1 MRRPGGDAVS
11 RMTVRLIALI
21 LVVSLF
27 SGHPAAAQETL
38 LGTPITPEPSEC
50 VVAPR
55 SVASLIRIGASATS
69 GVAGTEIN
77 SEMDPAN
84 VPPDRPADQIT
95 TAGVVA
101 AVRHYIACLNALD
114 SVRTFALFTDSYLA
128 KVLYDYGP
136 LPGLV
141 LSAGQVP
148 AALPADAWRSFAVS
162 SVGLLPDGRATAVVN
177 ILNPTTESGFPP
189 GHLTKV
195 TYLLALV
202 DGVWLIDM
210 VAIDPANRPNEVVA
224 GTKFTGVIFN
234 MGMAEQL
241 VAFFGDGERYER
253 YWQPT
258 RRHIVALES
267 ALLPYLESQSQALA
281 VRVEYEG
288 YGRQYAGAIQGG
300 QPLIILNAF
309 CDTDSLTWL
318 ATPYVVDDGGNC
330 YFSVRWD
337 VSTGTFFEL
346 RINGEA

>member
-1 MRRPGGDAVS
+1 MI
-11 RMTVRLIALI
+11 VRLVALI

-27 SGHPAAAQETL
+27 PGRSAVAQDTL

-55 SVASLIRIGASATS
+55 PVDALIRIGAAATS
-69 GVAGTEIN
+69 GIDGTEIN

-84 VPPDRPADQIT
+84 IPISGPADQIT

-101 AVRHYIACLNALD
+101 SVRQYIACLNAFD
-114 SVRTFALFTDSYLA
+114 SVRSFALFTDGYLA
-128 KVLYDYGP
+128 KILYDYGP

-141 LSAGQVP
+141 LSAGQIPTV
-148 AALPADAWRSFAVS
+148 LPADVWRSFAVS

-177 ILNPTTESGFPP
+177 ILNPTTDSGFPP

-195 TYLLALV
+195 TYLMAKV

-210 VAIDPANRPNEVVA
+210 VAIETANRPNEVVS
-224 GTKFTGVIFN
+224 GNNFTGVIFN
-234 MGMAEQL
+234 PTMAEQL
-241 VAFFGDGERYER
+241 VAFFGDSDRYQR

-267 ALLPYLESQSQALA
+267 ALLPYLESQSQALS

-309 CDTDSLTWL
+309 CDTDNFTWL
-318 ATPYVVDDGGNC
+318 ETPVVVDDGGNC

>member
-1 MRRPGGDAVS
+1 MRRPGGDALS
-11 RMTVRLIALI
+11 RMTVRLTTLI

-27 SGHPAAAQETL
+27 SGRPVAAQDTL

-50 VVAPR
+50 IAAPR
-55 SVASLIRIGASATS
+55 PVASLIMIGASATS
-69 GVAGTEIN
+69 GIAGTEIN
-77 SEMDPAN
+77 SEVDPAN
-84 VPPDRPADQIT
+84 VPPGAPADEIT
-95 TAGVVA
+95 TTTVVST
-101 AVRHYIACLNALD
+101 VRHYIACLNALD
-114 SVRTFALFTDSYLA
+114 AVRTFAFFTDSYLA
-128 KVLYDYGP
+128 KVLYDFGP

-148 AALPADAWRSFAVS
+148 AALPAEAWRSFAVS
-162 SVGLLPDGRATAVVN
+162 SVDVLPDGRATAVVN
-177 ILNPTTESGFPP
+177 ILNPTTDSGFSP

-202 DGVWLIDM
+202 DGHWLIDM
-210 VAIDPANRPNEVVA
+210 VAIDPASRPNEVVSA
-224 GTKFTGVIFN
+224 TDFTGVIFN
-234 MGMAEQL
+234 MAMAEQL
-241 VAFFGDGERYER
+241 VAFFGDIDRYQR

-258 RRHIVALES
+258 RRHIIALES

-309 CDTDSLTWL
+309 CDTDNFTWL
-318 ATPYVVDDGGNC
+318 ESPYVVDDGGNC
-330 YFSVRWD
+330 YVSVRWD

>member
-11 RMTVRLIALI
+11 RMTVRLAV
-21 LVVSLF
+21 LVLVASLF
-27 SGHPAAAQETL
+27 PRDVAAVQETL
-38 LGTPITPEPSEC
+38 LGTPITPEPGEC
-50 VVAPR
+50 TVAPR
-55 SVASLIRIGASATS
+55 PVDSLIRIGASATT
-69 GVAGTEIN
+69 GLAGTEIN
-77 SEMDPAN
+77 SEMDPATL
-84 VPPDRPADQIT
+84 PTSGPADGIT

-101 AVRHYIACLNALD
+101 VVRHYIACLNALD
-114 SVRTFALFTDSYLA
+114 TVRSFALFTDSYLA
-128 KVLYDYGP
+128 KILYDYGP

-141 LSAGQVP
+141 LSAGQIP
-148 AALPADAWRSFAVS
+148 AVLPVEAWRSFAVS

-177 ILNPTTESGFPP
+177 ILNPTSDSGFPP

-195 TYLLALV
+195 TYLLAHV
-202 DGVWLIDM
+202 DGAWLIDM
-210 VAIDPANRPNEVVA
+210 VAVEPGNRPNEVVS
-224 GTKFTGVIFN
+224 GNTFTGVIFN
-234 MGMAEQL
+234 MAMAEQL
-241 VAFFGDGERYER
+241 VQFFGDSERYER

-258 RRHIVALES
+258 RRHIVALEA

-281 VRVEYEG
+281 VRVAYEG

-309 CDTDSLTWL
+309 CDTDNLGWL